1 MIFNIRMVIDMRI
14 KIKENQLEAIEGI
27 NSEYPYVLHH
37 VNLGDTKVPWH
48 WHEEL
53 EFVYVING
61 SIKLNTTGKSYYFQ
75 KNEAF
80 FINANVLCTME
91 NVNNGQPGIIDS
103 HLFHSVFLSGHFK
116 SIFETKYVEPVL
128 QNKKLEILAIRGE
141 NTRQHDI
148 LAKLRKVSYLQK
160 KENSEFQTRN
170 LFSDI
175 WILLLDEIQN
185 LERMD
190 LPAKQYSQERIQ
202 SMMSYIQQNYQN
214 KISLEDIA
222 SSASVSKRE
231 CLRCFQI
238 SIHKTP
244 FAYLMDYRIEM
255 AEKLLKTTDLS
266 VIDIALQTGFS
277 NGAYF
282 GMIFKKNCGI
292 TPGEYRKK
300 YSLDD
305 FIKN

>member
-1 MIFNIRMVIDMRI
+1 MVISMRM
-14 KIKENQLEAIEGI
+14 KVKENQLETIEGI
-27 NSEYPYVLHH
+27 NPEYPYVLHH

-48 WHEEL
+48 WHVEV
-53 EFVYVING
+53 EFVYVISG
-61 SIKLNTTGKSYYFQ
+61 CLKLSTTGKSYLFQ

-80 FINANVLCTME
+80 FINTNVLCTME
-91 NVNNGQPGIIDS
+91 SENSGQPGTIDS

-116 SIFETKYVEPVL
+116 SVFETKYVEPVL

-141 NTRQHDI
+141 NTRQQEL

-160 KENSEFQTRN
+160 KENTEFQTRN

-175 WILLLDEIQN
+175 WILLLEEIKYQD
-185 LERMD
+185 RTD
-190 LPAKQYSQERIQ
+190 LPLKQYSQERIQ
-202 SMMSYIQQNYQN
+202 SMMSFIHQNYQN
-214 KISLEDIA
+214 KITLEEIA

-231 CLRCFQI
+231 CLRCFQR

-244 FAYLMDYRIEM
+244 FAYLVDYRIEM

-266 VIDIALQTGFS
+266 VVDIALQTGFS

-282 GMIFKKNCGI
+282 GMIFKKNCGKS
-292 TPGEYRKK
+292 PGEYRKK
-300 YSLDD
+300 YSDG
-305 FIKN
+305 KST

>member
-1 MIFNIRMVIDMRI
+1 
-14 KIKENQLEAIEGI
+14 
-27 NSEYPYVLHH
+27 
-37 VNLGDTKVPWH
+37 
-48 WHEEL
+48 
-53 EFVYVING
+53 
-61 SIKLNTTGKSYYFQ
+61 
-75 KNEAF
+75 
-80 FINANVLCTME
+80 
-91 NVNNGQPGIIDS
+91 
-103 HLFHSVFLSGHFK
+103 
-116 SIFETKYVEPVL
+116 
-128 QNKKLEILAIRGE
+128 
-141 NTRQHDI
+141 
-148 LAKLRKVSYLQK
+148 
-160 KENSEFQTRN
+160 
-170 LFSDI
+170 
-175 WILLLDEIQN
+175 
-185 LERMD
+185 
-190 LPAKQYSQERIQ
+190 
-202 SMMSYIQQNYQN
+202 MMSYIQQNYQN

-300 YSLDD
+300 FSLDD

>member
-1 MIFNIRMVIDMRI
+1 MVISMRM
-14 KIKENQLEAIEGI
+14 KVKENQLETIEGI
-27 NSEYPYVLHH
+27 NPEYPYVLHH

-48 WHEEL
+48 WHEEV
-53 EFVYVING
+53 EFVYVISG
-61 SIKLNTTGKSYYFQ
+61 CLKLSTTGKSYLFQ

-80 FINANVLCTME
+80 FINTNVLCTME
-91 NVNNGQPGIIDS
+91 SENSGQPGTIDS

-116 SIFETKYVEPVL
+116 SVFETKYVEPVL

-141 NTRQHDI
+141 NTRQQEL

-160 KENSEFQTRN
+160 KENTEFQTRN

-175 WILLLDEIQN
+175 WILLLEEIKYQD
-185 LERMD
+185 RTD
-190 LPAKQYSQERIQ
+190 LPLKQYSQERIQ
-202 SMMSYIQQNYQN
+202 SMMSFIHQNYQN
-214 KISLEDIA
+214 KITLEEIA

-231 CLRCFQI
+231 CLRCFQS

-244 FAYLMDYRIEM
+244 FAYLVDYRIEM

-266 VIDIALQTGFS
+266 VVDIALQTGFS

-282 GMIFKKNCGI
+282 GMIFKKNCGKS
-292 TPGEYRKK
+292 PGEYRKK
-300 YSLDD
+300 YSDG
-305 FIKN
+305 KST